1 MGFKKKDSQTEV
13 GISVTHAWHPGTK
26 FVFYFPKR
34 LPEAAVEAEQTY
46 LGLKDSERPDEHRL
60 ALINVVAEMAA
71 SEPEG
76 FDDFPGAE
84 EIAGLKAARTQL
96 EAEDVT
102 KAERQDARQE
112 IERRVGE
119 LERALAAVRQTP
131 LAERMRVYFDDTT
144 QPELETILSGA
155 WRAYKVAA
163 IPAAYI
169 KSPEDSGAKGALSL
183 QAAG

>member
-1 MGFKKKDSQTEV
+1 MGFTKKDSQQEV
-13 GISVTHAWHPGTK
+13 GIAVTHAWHRGTQ
-26 FVFYFPKR
+26 FFFYFPKR

-46 LGLKDSERPDEHRL
+46 LGLKDSERPDEYRL
-60 ALINVVAEMAA
+60 ALINVVAEMA
-71 SEPEG
+71 SEEPEG
-76 FDDFPGAE
+76 FDDFPGAA
-84 EIAGLKAARTQL
+84 EIASLKAARAQL
-96 EAEDVT
+96 EEEDLT
-102 KAERQDARQE
+102 KAARQDARQE
-112 IERRVGE
+112 IERRIEE

-144 QPELETILSGA
+144 QPELEAILSGA

-163 IPAAYI
+163 IPAAYV